1 MSSLAILLILLAL
14 VLGAL
19 VGYLYAQ
26 SRLAPQL
33 QEARLRKEELE
44 RRLGEEQVNRD
55 NLQDAFKATAS
66 DVLSQSTTELLKL
79 AEERFKALAKEG
91 DTSLEGKKRL
101 IDANLK
107 EMSDTLKGLVDKST
121 RLEEGLSTSQ
131 AATESLRSTTE
142 GLRLVLSSSQK
153 RGQWGER
160 MVEDILQ
167 TLGLVKGI
175 NYRVHAQVASG
186 ERPDFTFLLPKNK
199 TINLDVKFPID
210 QYERYLEADS
220 DLEAEEAKK
229 QFLSAVKNHVKTVA
243 GRGYIDPAAG
253 TVDYVM
259 VFIPNESVY
268 GFIHQS
274 DPSLLDY
281 ALENHIILCSP
292 ITLYAVLS
300 LVRQA
305 VQSFGLE
312 ERAGEILSLLEQFN
326 TQWGKYVKEMEKM
339 GGAIDRAKETYTSLV
354 NVRTNKLEKP
364 LRKITELQGG
374 GQGNLLEE

>member
-210 QYERYLEADS
+210 QYERYLGADS

-374 GQGNLLEE
+374 GQENLLGE